1 MEADCNESQRLY
13 PINQGDKM
21 KELINQLDKAGM
33 LEYGSV
39 IDGDY
44 LRSLA
49 GIQYP
54 QTATLAEFEA
64 LKLEELGIV
73 DAIRVQL
80 LRVGKYLKADRK
92 DYRILTPSEN
102 ASQVEAYMRAAD
114 QKLKRAITLNK
125 NSPPVHAEKCN
136 NMARAMVKQESIR
149 RRLSSIAGTA

>member
-1 MEADCNESQRLY
+1 
-13 PINQGDKM
+13 M

-49 GIQYP
+49 GIKYP

-125 NSPPVHAEKCN
+125 NSPAVAAQNCN